1 MPVWMRLL
9 QSREYNSLASEL
21 GYPNSLANIA
31 SIRLTT
37 IRRERYFEDS
47 WQQQNILRTIAEET
61 SDFSQ
66 QLLIACQDL
75 TGELQRSEADARFFK
90 LIEKPSIAFCTLF
103 SSLWESWAPVMET

>member
-1 MPVWMRLL
+1 LRIHG
-9 QSREYNSLASEL
+9 SK
-21 GYPNSLANIA
+21 
-31 SIRLTT
+31 
-37 IRRERYFEDS
+37 
-47 WQQQNILRTIAEET
+47 QNILRTIAEET